1 MQSERA
7 TGTLALDHDGE
18 SASLYFLFGHLF
30 HASGAG
36 GQGEDVVIRALG
48 WDDGQ
53 YQFDPRAKLPAEETI
68 KSSPAELLS
77 AAQSRQGGLTEPV
90 TAPEPAWAGNGSAG
104 SQGGFGGQ
112 EPAVVGGGYEAA
124 STWSAGGQHDVVAA
138 PSEPLAY
145 PAPSTA
151 TEAEPEPEPTPAPVM
166 QSQQPQRQ
174 PFAQP
179 APSRQPL

>member
-77 AAQSRQGGLTEPV
+77 AAQSRQGGLTEP
-90 TAPEPAWAGNGSAG
+90 EPA
-104 SQGGFGGQ
+104 
-112 EPAVVGGGYEAA
+112 
-124 STWSAGGQHDVVAA
+124 
-138 PSEPLAY
+138 
-145 PAPSTA
+145 
-151 TEAEPEPEPTPAPVM
+151 PTPTPVM

-174 PFAQP
+174 PFTQP
-179 APSRQPL
+179 APSRQPLGARQEQSPDIMYPLPSG